1 MGNNIDIDLFTQK
14 SEITTSTPDITI
26 EITGLTQLN
35 SFIGLDDTP
44 TYYENGKFF
53 KVEDN
58 KIVYTDINWS
68 DVKGK
73 IKDNPE
79 LVKEIGDFIQE
90 KTEQYTSETI
100 TKAIKAHDA
109 DANAHQSIQLAI
121 QDNYTT
127 LDNKIELNKIDS
139 NAKFDEVNKKV
150 SDNTEYITK
159 VDNYSQEVNKKL
171 EDLTL
176 EVDVDI
182 KGSINQLREDLTTTN
197 QVVQDNYTALDTKI
211 DNTKSDLSDNITAL
225 ETKANNNY
233 TTLDTKIDNTKTEL
247 DTKIDTTKAELAKD
261 VSDKYTA
268 LDTRIS
274 ANTKDIT
281 DLTQIVQDDYKEIN
295 GHITDLYNKKVDKVE
310 GKELS
315 TNDFTDELKSKLENI
330 EATAQVNIIES
341 ISIDG
346 VPQTIDSNKNVDLH
360 QPVYTLVE
368 KDTPADTNIKEY
380 NLTIDG
386 TTTGVTIEIPKDVYI
401 EKCTLKYVTTVDIP
415 YTGAKVNDAY
425 LQFDRANSTPIYAP
439 ITELQIHAGQDITVD
454 ENNIISTV
462 IPIPRKISELNN
474 DNYTV
479 TDENYVHTDNNFTE
493 GYIGRIEDLEA
504 TTVKNIEYN
513 KTTQKITVTFGDKT
527 TKVLTLEEL
536 LTGASY
542 DGETGDFTFTK
553 SNGEPVVVNTPK
565 ENFLSDVQYDGT
577 TKIITFTMS
586 SGATFE
592 VNVSDLID
600 VYTVKSTNSVDM
612 SITEGGQISS
622 NVKVSATDGN
632 IISVETDGIYAKH
645 QDISHLATKDEVN
658 TGLATKVDTTTFTNE
673 LAKKADKTD
682 VETELD
688 KKVNIT
694 TYTAGLSTKVDKV
707 EGKSLIEN
715 TEIERLKTLKNYDDT
730 QIKADITNI
739 NSVLETKAS
748 TTDLENG
755 LKTKQD
761 KKLFDKS
768 KFTIVGSPTITDDGV
783 ASGFSKTSYLQTMKL
798 DTSKPFKIITPFIWK
813 KSSNSF
819 NGLLAI
825 EGTPSTYIDYNTA
838 GSECRMWLNLSTSGP
853 VYDNKWFTPLIE
865 GNKYFSVF
873 SWDGSTYTHKTL
885 DINGILIA
893 TNTYSSSEPIVSN
906 YLRLGYI
913 YNHWAGSIDLKQFS
927 ITVDGKEVF
936 SGSQDIYQALDE
948 KQNKLT
954 AGTGIKIEGDII
966 SNTQTS
972 AEWGNIQGDITA
984 QEDLQNALNTKA
996 STTSVTTL
1004 EGEVTDLS
1012 GRVTANEADIM
1023 LKADKTALDTKQDKL
1038 VSGTNIKTIN
1048 NESLLGE
1055 GNIEVKSGGSGLEI
1069 CDIGMALYVDETKGL
1084 RRYLNGQIVDINT
1097 NTQAFLN
1104 RLQEITTL
1112 HPSLLCTEEEWQTAK
1127 TMSAFGQVGKFVFN
1141 YSGENI
1147 VSVRLPRVV
1156 NVQGLFDL
1164 KNLGM
1169 TVDESLPNII
1179 GNISKANFF
1188 DQNITWDGAF
1198 DLTYVDYFNYL
1209 GGNVNKNNYKVNFN
1223 ASNSSST
1230 YQDNAPVQQEAI
1242 QYPYFIQIATGSET
1256 ENNIINEIELN
1267 NPYSLFDSKYSDH
1280 ELNNLSWLKSSGQ
1293 WNAKAVYT
1301 DAYDELLTEYNNS
1314 ASVNKTEG
1322 SITFKRT
1329 PKGYKIALADQET
1342 AIDTKYT
1349 TDGIAWYYILD
1360 TTNEKFKLP
1369 RTKFGFEGLRTSVGD
1384 DIAESL
1390 PNIKGHVNAS
1400 DVWGGG
1406 GALSTTGEKGY
1417 DPAATRRNYTNIRF
1431 DASRSSSTYQDG
1443 APVQERGTQMYLYFY
1458 VGETVQNANLI
1469 DAGRIG
1475 EVLANKIGRTECKAY
1490 ITETYVN
1497 GTSGY
1502 RIWSDGYCEQWGR
1515 ASATSQTVT
1524 FLKPFANTSYCITG
1538 GLIPGNTTAT
1548 YEHLNIG
1555 SLTTT
1560 SFYYNCYDGYQLMW
1574 KAGGYLAEGEH

>member
-26 EITGLTQLN
+26 EITGLVQLN

-79 LVKEIGDFIQE
+79 LVKEIGEFIQKE
-90 KTEQYTSETI
+90 TEQYTSEAV
-100 TKAIKAHDA
+100 TKAIKSHDT
-109 DANAHQSIQLAI
+109 DANAHQSIQLTI
-121 QDNYTT
+121 QDNYAT

-139 NAKFDEVNKKV
+139 NTKFDEVNKKV
-150 SDNTEYITK
+150 SDNTEYITR

-182 KGSINQLREDLTTTN
+182 KGDINQLREDLTTTN

-211 DNTKSDLSDNITAL
+211 DNTK
-225 ETKANNNY
+225 
-233 TTLDTKIDNTKTEL
+233 TEL
-247 DTKIDTTKAELAKD
+247 DTKIDTTKAELTKD
-261 VSDKYTA
+261 ISDKYTA

-330 EATAQVNIIES
+330 ETTAQVNIIES
-341 ISIDG
+341 ISVDS

-401 EKCTLKYVTTVDIP
+401 EKCTLKYATVVDTP

-425 LQFDRANSTPIYAP
+425 LQFDRANSTPIYTP

-454 ENNIISTV
+454 ENNTISTV
-462 IPIPRKISELNN
+462 IPIPRKISELKN

-479 TDENYVHTDNNFTE
+479 TDENYVHTDNNFTD
-493 GYIGRIEDLEA
+493 GYIGRIESLEA
-504 TTVKNIEYN
+504 TTVKNVEYN
-513 KTTQKITVTFGDKT
+513 KTTQKITVTFGDTT
-527 TKVLTLEEL
+527 TKILTLEEL
-536 LTGASY
+536 LTGANY
-542 DGETGDFTFTK
+542 DGETGNFTFTRA
-553 SNGEPVVVNTPK
+553 NGEPVVVNAPK

-577 TKIITFTMS
+577 TKVITFTMS

-612 SITEGGQISS
+612 SIENGNEISS
-622 NVKVSATDGN
+622 NVKVSTTDGN
-632 IISVETDGIYAKH
+632 IISVKTDGIYAEH

-658 TGLATKVDTTTFTNE
+658 TKVDTATFTNE

-682 VETELD
+682 VETELA
-688 KKVNIT
+688 KKVDTT
-694 TYTAGLSTKVDKV
+694 TYTTGLATKVDKV
-707 EGKSLIEN
+707 EGKSLIKN

-730 QIKADITNI
+730 QIKTDITNI

-761 KKLFDKS
+761 KLTFDTTPIADS
-768 KFTIVGSPTITDDGV
+768 NNPVTSDGI
-783 ASGFSKTSYLQTMKL
+783 KTEL
-798 DTSKPFKIITPFIWK
+798 DK
-813 KSSNSF
+813 KVNSAT
-819 NGLLAI
+819 LAT
-825 EGTPSTYIDYNTA
+825 ELA
-838 GSECRMWLNLSTSGP
+838 
-853 VYDNKWFTPLIE
+853 K
-865 GNKYFSVF
+865 
-873 SWDGSTYTHKTL
+873 
-885 DINGILIA
+885 
-893 TNTYSSSEPIVSN
+893 
-906 YLRLGYI
+906 
-913 YNHWAGSIDLKQFS
+913 
-927 ITVDGKEVF
+927 
-936 SGSQDIYQALDE
+936 

-954 AGTGIKIEGDII
+954 AGTGIKIEGDVI

-972 AEWGNIQGDITA
+972 AEWGNIKGNLSSQT
-984 QEDLQNALNTKA
+984 DLQNALNTKA

-1004 EGEVTDLS
+1004 EDEVTDLS

-1084 RRYLNGQIVDINT
+1084 RRYLNGQILDINT

-1104 RLQEITTL
+1104 RLQQITTL
-1112 HPSLLCTEEEWQTAK
+1112 HPSLLCTEEEWQTTK
-1127 TMSAFGQVGKFVFN
+1127 TMSVFGQVGKFVFN
-1141 YSGENI
+1141 YSGDEV
-1147 VSVRLPRVV
+1147 VSVRIPRVV
-1156 NVQGLFDL
+1156 NIQGVFDL
-1164 KNLGM
+1164 QNLGM
-1169 TVDESLPNII
+1169 TVGAGLPNITGTWHSYGLDNAI
-1179 GNISKANFF
+1179 RNTTGAFSPATWGGNGYNAHGSKAG
-1188 DQNITWDGAF
+1188 QI
-1198 DLTYVDYFNYL
+1198 DYI
-1209 GGNVNKNNYKVNFN
+1209 NFN
-1223 ASNSSST
+1223 ASRSNPIYGNSNT
-1230 YQDNAPVQQEAI
+1230 VQPEAI

-1280 ELNNLSWLKSSGQ
+1280 ELNNLSWLKSEGQ
-1293 WNAKAVYT
+1293 WNAKTVYT

-1314 ASVNKTEG
+1314 ASTTETEG

-1342 AIDTKYT
+1342 AINTKYAT
-1349 TDGIAWYYILD
+1349 HGIAWYYILD
-1360 TTNEKFKLP
+1360 TTNTQFKLP
-1369 RTKFGFEGLRTSVGD
+1369 RTKFGFEGLRDKVGS

-1390 PNIKGHVNAS
+1390 PNISGYMNGFG
-1400 DVWGGG
+1400 DRDLFGTGGYG
-1406 GALSTTGEKGY
+1406 GALSVMGAPSNRITLVGENYNATGYSG
-1417 DPAATRRNYTNIRF
+1417 F
-1431 DASRSSSTYQDG
+1431 DINASRSSSTYKDG
-1443 APVQERGTQMYLYFY
+1443 APVQERATQMYLYFY

-1475 EVLANKIGRTECKAY
+1475 EQLANKQDKCIH
-1490 ITETYVN
+1490 ITKTYVN

-1515 ASATSQTVT
+1515 ANYPQVPANGSKSTTIT
-1524 FLKPFANTSYCITG
+1524 FLKKFANVNYCVSHNIITDG
-1538 GLIPGNTTAT
+1538 GNTTGLRNHWT
-1548 YEHLNIG
+1548 DPQVKTLRFGWH
-1555 SLTTT
+1555 ST
-1560 SFYYNCYDGYQLMW
+1560 SSTN
-1574 KAGGYLAEGEH
+1574 AGGTFGWRACGYLASGQY

>member
-26 EITGLTQLN
+26 EITGLVQLN

-79 LVKEIGDFIQE
+79 LVKEIGEFIQKE
-90 KTEQYTSETI
+90 TEQYTSEAV
-100 TKAIKAHDA
+100 TKAIKSHDA
-109 DANAHQSIQLAI
+109 DANAHQSIQLTI
-121 QDNYTT
+121 QDNYAT

-139 NAKFDEVNKKV
+139 NTKFDEVNKKV
-150 SDNTEYITK
+150 SDNTEYITR

-182 KGSINQLREDLTTTN
+182 KGDINQLREDLTTTN

-211 DNTKSDLSDNITAL
+211 DNTK
-225 ETKANNNY
+225 
-233 TTLDTKIDNTKTEL
+233 TEL
-247 DTKIDTTKAELAKD
+247 DTKIDTTKAELTKD
-261 VSDKYTA
+261 ISDKYTA

-330 EATAQVNIIES
+330 ETTAQVNIIES
-341 ISIDG
+341 ISVDS

-401 EKCTLKYVTTVDIP
+401 EKCTLKYATVVDTP

-425 LQFDRANSTPIYAP
+425 LQFDRANSTPIYTP

-454 ENNIISTV
+454 ENNTISTV
-462 IPIPRKISELNN
+462 IPIPRKISELKN

-479 TDENYVHTDNNFTE
+479 TDENYVHTDNNFTD
-493 GYIGRIEDLEA
+493 GYIGRIESLEA
-504 TTVKNIEYN
+504 TTVKNVEYN
-513 KTTQKITVTFGDKT
+513 KTTQKITVTFGDTT
-527 TKVLTLEEL
+527 TKILTLEEL

-542 DGETGDFTFTK
+542 DGETGNFTFTRA
-553 SNGEPVVVNTPK
+553 NGEPVVVNTPK

-577 TKIITFTMS
+577 TKVITFTMS

-592 VNVSDLID
+592 INVSDLID

-612 SITEGGQISS
+612 SIENGNEISS
-622 NVKVSATDGN
+622 NVKVSTTDGN
-632 IISVETDGIYAKH
+632 IISVKTDGIYAEH

-658 TGLATKVDTTTFTNE
+658 TKVDTATFTNE

-682 VETELD
+682 VETELA
-688 KKVNIT
+688 KKVDTT
-694 TYTAGLSTKVDKV
+694 TYTTGLATKVDKV

-730 QIKADITNI
+730 QIKTDITNI

-761 KKLFDKS
+761 KLTFD
-768 KFTIVGSPTITDDGV
+768 TTPT
-783 ASGFSKTSYLQTMKL
+783 AN
-798 DTSKPFKIITPFIWK
+798 
-813 KSSNSF
+813 SSN
-819 NGLLAI
+819 
-825 EGTPSTYIDYNTA
+825 PV
-838 GSECRMWLNLSTSGP
+838 TSGGIKNELDKK
-853 VYDNKWFTPLIE
+853 VN
-865 GNKYFSVF
+865 
-873 SWDGSTYTHKTL
+873 STTL
-885 DINGILIA
+885 TTELA
-893 TNTYSSSEPIVSN
+893 
-906 YLRLGYI
+906 
-913 YNHWAGSIDLKQFS
+913 K
-927 ITVDGKEVF
+927 
-936 SGSQDIYQALDE
+936 

-954 AGTGIKIEGDII
+954 AGTGIKIEGDVI

-984 QEDLQNALNTKA
+984 QEDLQTALDSKQDKGNYALKSEIPTKISQLTDDSTFVHKTGNETVAGVKTFSSTISGSINGSAEFSKYLGNHNETVSSSIASAPSAGMAKKSGLFLTGTYNDSATPVSYGNIINIAGSGSGQLLCEWSGFDNTTGGVYYRSHRDTSTGGWGAWKKLAFTTDNVTSATKATQDSNGNNIANTYATKVELNTKA
-996 STTSVTTL
+996 NSS
-1004 EGEVTDLS
+1004 LS
-1012 GRVTANEADIM
+1012 NLTEAG
-1023 LKADKTALDTKQDKL
+1023 KQ
-1038 VSGTNIKTIN
+1038 VIKDN
-1048 NESLLGE
+1048 
-1055 GNIEVKSGGSGLEI
+1055 SGGGLEI

-1104 RLQEITTL
+1104 RLKEITTL
-1112 HPSLLCTEEEWQTAK
+1112 HPSLLCTEDEWQTAK

-1141 YSGENI
+1141 YNGDEV
-1147 VSVRLPRVV
+1147 VSVRIPRVV
-1156 NVQGLFDL
+1156 NIQGVFDL
-1164 KNLGM
+1164 QNLGM
-1169 TVDESLPNII
+1169 TVGAGLPNITGTWYSYGLDNAI
-1179 GNISKANFF
+1179 RNTTGAFSPATWRGNGYNGHQSKAGQIDYINF
-1188 DQNITWDGAF
+1188 DASLSNPI
-1198 DLTYVDYFNYL
+1198 Y
-1209 GGNVNKNNYKVNFN
+1209 GN
-1223 ASNSSST
+1223 SDT
-1230 YQDNAPVQQEAI
+1230 VQPEAI
-1242 QYPYFIQIATGSET
+1242 QYPYFIQIATGAET

-1280 ELNNLSWLKSSGQ
+1280 ELNNLSWLKSEGQ
-1293 WNAKAVYT
+1293 WNAKTVYT
-1301 DAYDELLTEYNNS
+1301 DAYDKLLKVHNGTETVEGLSVKLSTETYTDYDFVLNTTDETFRLPLLDGSETLPTGEIISQSIPLTGNSYYAIGYNCFVTIRLEGCTHCRLWDNTQNRES
-1314 ASVNKTEG
+1314 WTTGSVGFQGKTL
-1322 SITFKRT
+1322 FM
-1329 PKGYKIALADQET
+1329 PKGHQL
-1342 AIDTKYT
+1342 
-1349 TDGIAWYYILD
+1349 GLYYQNG
-1360 TTNEKFKLP
+1360 TM
-1369 RTKFGFEGLRTSVGD
+1369 TKFTFQKAKGNG
-1384 DIAESL
+1384 SL
-1390 PNIKGHVNAS
+1390 
-1400 DVWGGG
+1400 
-1406 GALSTTGEKGY
+1406 Y
-1417 DPAATRRNYTNIRF
+1417 Y
-1431 DASRSSSTYQDG
+1431 
-1443 APVQERGTQMYLYFY
+1443 Y

-1475 EVLANKIGRTECKAY
+1475 EQLATKTDMQQAAKASMPSNKYIDLTLNATGSSYTAPADGWVVLVYQTSKDSTAWVEFTQDSDRV
-1490 ITETYVN
+1490 TYCCFKPTGMSGWIRLLVPVAK
-1497 GTSGY
+1497 GLTFGISHKGLASGY
-1502 RIWSDGYCEQWGR
+1502 TPRFKFFYAVGSE
-1515 ASATSQTVT
+1515 
-1524 FLKPFANTSYCITG
+1524 P
-1538 GLIPGNTTAT
+1538 TA
-1548 YEHLNIG
+1548 
-1555 SLTTT
+1555 
-1560 SFYYNCYDGYQLMW
+1560 
-1574 KAGGYLAEGEH
+1574 

>member
-26 EITGLTQLN
+26 EIIGLVQLN

-58 KIVYTDINWS
+58 KIVYTDINWG
-68 DVKGK
+68 DIKGK
-73 IKDNPE
+73 VEDNPE
-79 LVKEIGDFIQE
+79 LKAEVDKLVEQEAKRYTGEIV
-90 KTEQYTSETI
+90 S
-100 TKAIKAHDA
+100 KAITAHDNNV
-109 DANAHQSIQLAI
+109 NAHQSIQLAI

-139 NAKFDEVNKKV
+139 NAKFDQVNKRID
-150 SDNTEYITK
+150 DNTEYITR

-182 KGSINQLREDLTTTN
+182 KGSINQLRQDLTTTN

-225 ETKANNNY
+225 ETKVDNNY
-233 TTLDTKIDNTKTEL
+233 TALDTTINNTKTEL
-247 DTKIDTTKAELAKD
+247 DTKIDTTKAELTKD
-261 VSDKYTA
+261 IFDKYTA
-268 LDTRIS
+268 LDTRVS
-274 ANTKDIT
+274 TNTKDIA
-281 DLTQIVQDDYKEIN
+281 DLTQTVQNDYKEVN

-315 TNDFTDELKSKLENI
+315 TNDFTNELKSKLENI

-341 ISIDG
+341 ISVDG
-346 VPQTIDSNKNVDLH
+346 IPQTIDDNKNVDLH
-360 QPVYTLVE
+360 QPVYTLIK
-368 KDTPADTNIKEY
+368 KDTPVDTNVKEY

-425 LQFDRANSTPIYAP
+425 LQFDRANSTPLYTP
-439 ITELQIHAGQDITVD
+439 ISELQIHAGQDITVD
-454 ENNIISTV
+454 ENNVISTV

-479 TDENYVHTDNNFTE
+479 TDENYVHTDNNFTN
-493 GYIGRIEDLEA
+493 GYITRIETLETNTTDNTDRITDLEK
-504 TTVKNIEYN
+504 TTVKNVEYN
-513 KTTQKITVTFGDKT
+513 KTTQKITVTFGDTT
-527 TKVLTLEEL
+527 TKILTLEEL

-542 DGETGDFTFTK
+542 DGDTGNFTFTK
-553 SNGEPVVVNTPK
+553 ANGEPVIVNTPK

-577 TKIITFTMS
+577 TKVITFTMS

-658 TGLATKVDTTTFTNE
+658 TGLNTKVDTAKFTNE
-673 LAKKADKTD
+673 LAKKVDT
-682 VETELD
+682 
-688 KKVNIT
+688 T
-694 TYTAGLSTKVDKV
+694 TYTAGLATKVDKV

-730 QIKADITNI
+730 QIKTDITDI

-761 KKLFDKS
+761 KLTFD
-768 KFTIVGSPTITDDGV
+768 TTPTTN
-783 ASGFSKTSYLQTMKL
+783 
-798 DTSKPFKIITPFIWK
+798 
-813 KSSNSF
+813 SSNPVTSDGIKTELDKKV
-819 NGLLAI
+819 NSTTLTTELA
-825 EGTPSTYIDYNTA
+825 
-838 GSECRMWLNLSTSGP
+838 
-853 VYDNKWFTPLIE
+853 K
-865 GNKYFSVF
+865 
-873 SWDGSTYTHKTL
+873 
-885 DINGILIA
+885 
-893 TNTYSSSEPIVSN
+893 
-906 YLRLGYI
+906 
-913 YNHWAGSIDLKQFS
+913 
-927 ITVDGKEVF
+927 
-936 SGSQDIYQALDE
+936 

-954 AGTGIKIEGDII
+954 AGTGIKIENNTI

-984 QEDLQNALNTKA
+984 QEDLQNALSAKA

-1004 EGEVTDLS
+1004 EDEVTDLS

-1055 GNIEVKSGGSGLEI
+1055 GNIEVKSGGSGLEL

-1084 RRYLNGQIVDINT
+1084 RRYLNGQIVDINA

-1104 RLQEITTL
+1104 RLKQITTL

-1147 VSVRLPRVV
+1147 VSVRLPRVI

-1164 KNLGM
+1164 QNLGM
-1169 TVDESLPNII
+1169 TVSAGLPNITGVTSDAI
-1179 GNISKANFF
+1179 YSK
-1188 DQNITWDGAF
+1188 TWQGSSGAF
-1198 DLTYVDYFNYL
+1198 KDSVRIGEYWD
-1209 GGNVNKNNYKVNFN
+1209 
-1223 ASNSSST
+1223 SST
-1230 YQDNAPVQQEAI
+1230 GGGYQGDRYKIYFDASDSNPIYGNSPTVQPEAI
-1242 QYPYFIQIATGSET
+1242 QYPYFIQIATGAET

-1280 ELNNLSWLKSSGQ
+1280 ELNNLSWLKSEGQ

-1301 DAYDELLTEYNNS
+1301 DAYNYALTNANNG
-1314 ASVNKTEG
+1314 V
-1322 SITFKRT
+1322 
-1329 PKGYKIALADQET
+1329 KGFV
-1342 AIDTKYT
+1342 
-1349 TDGIAWYYILD
+1349 
-1360 TTNEKFKLP
+1360 TTNMYYFK
-1369 RTKFGFEGLRTSVGD
+1369 
-1384 DIAESL
+1384 
-1390 PNIKGHVNAS
+1390 
-1400 DVWGGG
+1400 
-1406 GALSTTGEKGY
+1406 STTGDLVYCLTTATAKIGQAIYGLSTGFKGY
-1417 DPAATRRNYTNIRF
+1417 VEEVTSNGFKFTDEGKGFIEFITDTNSNTYNPTDYELVIN
-1431 DASRSSSTYQDG
+1431 STDETFRLPLKNHTADDG
-1443 APVQERGTQMYLYFY
+1443 NSVLTLYYY

-1475 EVLANKIGRTECKAY
+1475 EQLATKTDMLQASGAGMPSDRYIDLTLGASGSTYTAPANGYYYLDKIADRKGQWCDIRYMT
-1490 ITETYVN
+1490 N
-1497 GTSGY
+1497 GT
-1502 RIWSDGYCEQWGR
+1502 I
-1515 ASATSQTVT
+1515 
-1524 FLKPFANTSYCITG
+1524 FAAIGCI
-1538 GLIPGNTTAT
+1538 A
-1548 YEHLNIG
+1548 
-1555 SLTTT
+1555 
-1560 SFYYNCYDGYQLMW
+1560 YDGPINLRFLAPVQKGQEIQIAYNLSGTT
-1574 KAGGYLAEGEH
+1574 KTFRFIYAEGEV